1 MDKLFMLAVAYT
13 ANDGDLSV
21 DDYAALFAD
30 YSDSADE
37 ECESGPPYY
46 PASPL
51 SGEER
56 ETGPPCIDCAKTFE
70 DKRRAIQTSSH
81 DITDFSPSPPCPCVY
96 RKEKKTAKKRKAERG
111 KANPKKKVSKNAYVL
126 RNRTVH

>member
-1 MDKLFMLAVAYT
+1 MDKLFMLAVVYT

-30 YSDSADE
+30 E

-46 PASPL
+46 PASPF
-51 SGEER
+51 SGKER
-56 ETGPPCIDCAKTFE
+56 ETGMPCIDCAKTFE
-70 DKRRAIQTSSH
+70 DKRRAIRTISH

-96 RKEKKTAKKRKAERG
+96 RKEKKRKAET
-111 KANPKKKVSKNAYVL
+111 ATASPKKKVNKTAYVL
-126 RNRTVH
+126 RNRTVY